1 MDANEKVTKAK
12 SKEYPAVTLGAA
24 IEFVEKF
31 RDFPQSKPISYDVAA
46 DMCGVKASTK
56 SFKYTLS
63 AARQY
68 GLISTS
74 SGNTI
79 SFLEPAKRFVRPTEP
94 ESALKKLKI
103 ECFKAPKLYAELID
117 EYSGQSIPQQ
127 QTLENILVNQYGIVP
142 AVAKGAAET
151 FIKTATEIGAV
162 QNGILDLTLEPAETL
177 ACDDEK
183 KTDES
188 PSNITTAIGK
198 NEDSLP
204 PTGEEFA
211 APLNISFGDKRRAIL
226 YMPIDTTPDDA
237 EYVKAMIALMFKKV
251 YGVE

>member
-1 MDANEKVTKAK
+1 
-12 SKEYPAVTLGAA
+12 
-24 IEFVEKF
+24 
-31 RDFPQSKPISYDVAA
+31 
-46 DMCGVKASTK
+46 MCGVKASTK

-94 ESALKKLKI
+94 ESVLKKLKI
-103 ECFKAPKLYAELID
+103 ECFKSPKLYAELID
-117 EYSGQSIPQQ
+117 EYIDQAIPQQ

-162 QNGILDLTLEPAETL
+162 QNGILDLALEPTETP
-177 ACDDEK
+177 CDDEK
-183 KTDES
+183 KNDES
-188 PSNITTAIGK
+188 PSNITTAMEK
-198 NEDSLP
+198 NEESLP
-204 PTGEEFA
+204 TVGDEFA

-237 EYVKAMIALMFKKV
+237 EYVKSMIALMFKKV